1 MTPSTNEQIQD
12 QQKADQQAT
21 VRRLRK
27 IEGQVRGVVRM
38 IEEER
43 YCIDILQQINA
54 IKAALTKAESEVLKA
69 HAATC
74 VDEAIESGNA
84 EVQRR
89 KFAELV
95 RLFEGVR

>member
-1 MTPSTNEQIQD
+1 MATISDHQS
-12 QQKADQQAT
+12 T
-21 VRRLRK
+21 VRRLKK

-38 IEEER
+38 IEDER

-54 IKAALTKAESEVLKA
+54 IKAALTKAESEILKA

-74 VDEAIESGNA
+74 VDEAIESGEA
-84 EVQRR
+84 DVQRR

-95 RLFEGVR
+95 KLFEGVRR